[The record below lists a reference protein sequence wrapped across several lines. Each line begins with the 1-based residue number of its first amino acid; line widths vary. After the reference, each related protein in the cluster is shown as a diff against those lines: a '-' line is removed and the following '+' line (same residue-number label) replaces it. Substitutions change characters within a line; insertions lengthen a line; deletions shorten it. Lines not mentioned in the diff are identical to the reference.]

1 MAAREAALKLLA
13 RQPDITA
20 FFAHNDLLAIGALS
34 ALRKLGKD
42 VPGDCSVVGCD
53 DIEMAAYTVPPLTT
67 VLVPFHEAGV
77 SAMSVLLGTKYSG
90 ALSSSLAVRPCRWR
104 KCDRV
109 QRSRSRMARP
119 GW

>member
-1 MAAREAALKLLA
+1 MKLLA

-34 ALRKLGKD
+34 ALRKLGKE

-77 SAMSVLLGTKYSG
+77 SAMSVLLGLIGGGTAPAGNVFLPLELVVRESTAPPKF
-90 ALSSSLAVRPCRWR
+90 LSPP
-104 KCDRV
+104 
-109 QRSRSRMARP
+109 SR
-119 GW
+119 